1 MAEVKKTAKNVGD
14 LVLSRID
21 SMSKVGL
28 SLPDG
33 YNVTNAVK
41 SALLNLQKVKDRNGT
56 PAL

>member
-1 MAEVKKTAKNVGD
+1 MAEVKQTAKNVGD

-28 SLPDG
+28 RLPDG

-41 SALLNLQKVKDRNGT
+41 SALLNLQEVKDRNG
-56 PAL
+56 